1 MSIVFIISEIFGSGR
16 YSVVN
21 PVREVL
27 DGLDLAIPYTTRTS
41 GVAENQNRGFVFT
54 SPGCFELM
62 IAREEFLEHVNIL
75 GNYYGTPYKFLQQA
89 QENGND
95 LLVQTDYSGVEQ
107 IKTKVPDA
115 VSILI
120 LPAQSARATTRPSS
134 ASSPSSTTLFRELL
148 LPSVQEVF
156 SQRQLLHH
164 DLYDHIIVY
173 DRTEDGVGS
182 LVEIIRKERLHRR
195 TV

>member
-1 MSIVFIISEIFGSGR
+1 MSIVFIISEIFGPERHSI
-16 YSVVN
+16 VN

-27 DGLDLAIPYTTRTS
+27 DGLDLATPYTTRTS
-41 GVAENQNRGFVFT
+41 GVDDNQNSGFVFT
-54 SPGCFELM
+54 SVGCFELM

-89 QENGND
+89 QDNGND

-107 IKTKVPDA
+107 IKTKVPNA

-120 LPAQSARATTRPSS
+120 LPIQSAGDKTLSSPAINPSS
-134 ASSPSSTTLFRELL
+134 ATLFRELL
-148 LPSVQEVF
+148 LPSVREVF
-156 SQRQLLHH
+156 SQRQVPHH
-164 DLYDHIIVY
+164 DRYEHIIVY

-182 LVEIIRKERLHRR
+182 LIEIIRKERLHRR
-195 TV
+195 KV

>member
-16 YSVVN
+16 YSIVN

-41 GVAENQNRGFVFT
+41 GVADNQNSSFVFI
-54 SPGCFELM
+54 SLECFELM

-89 QENGND
+89 QDNGND

-120 LPAQSARATTRPSS
+120 LPEQSAEATTISSSAINPSS
-134 ASSPSSTTLFRELL
+134 ATLFREWL
-148 LPSVQEVF
+148 LPSVREVF
-156 SQRQLLHH
+156 SQRQVPHRDH
-164 DLYDHIIVY
+164 YDHLIVY
-173 DRTEDGVGS
+173 DQTEDGVGS
-182 LVEIIRKERLHRR
+182 LIEIICKERLRR
-195 TV
+195 RKV